1 MTGSS
6 PGGSNGL
13 EGSARVLVVDDE
25 PVVRRTIAR
34 ALMARRIA
42 VDTAE
47 GGAAALDLLRA
58 RPVDAVLLD
67 RAMPD
72 LDGFA
77 VLSRIAH
84 EHPEV
89 EVVMMVPAADSAAAA
104 RALREGAYDVAYKPI
119 DAPDAVARSLER
131 AAERRKLR
139 ARVRGLEQELSS
151 QDPLGEIVV
160 ASPRMVELDRR
171 ASSAASTSSPVLLI
185 GEHGTGKELFAR
197 AMVRRSNRSDEAVVA
212 LRLAGLPDALAT
224 AELAAA
230 LDAADGGTLILDD
243 VTELPPAAQTMLL
256 RAISG
261 EARKAD
267 VRVIATALPSI
278 RDRVK
283 DESFREDL
291 FYRLAVIPI
300 EIPPLRKRRDDIPV
314 LAYHFLARFAPRAG
328 KSIRR
333 IGVEALRKLREHAWP
348 GNVREL
354 AAVMEHAV
362 VMAKGEVILPLDL
375 PIAEDRADPDDQE
388 QLGPQAIAD
397 GEVFEMPY
405 ASAKEK
411 AVEVF
416 DRAYAERLMARAGGN
431 VSEAARLAGMDR
443 SNFRRMMKRAN
454 GAKQ

>member
-6 PGGSNGL
+6 SGGSNGR
-13 EGSARVLVVDDE
+13 EGSVRVLVVDDE

-34 ALMARRIA
+34 ALMARKIA

-58 RPVDAVLLD
+58 RPIDAVLLD

-77 VLSRIAH
+77 VLARMAE
-84 EHPEV
+84 EHPDV
-89 EVVMMVPAADSAAAA
+89 EVVMMVPAAEPASAE
-104 RALREGAYDVAYKPI
+104 RALRGGAYDVVYKPI
-119 DAPDAVARSLER
+119 DAPDTVARALAGG
-131 AAERRKLR
+131 AARRRLR
-139 ARVRGLEQELSS
+139 ARIQGLTQRLSS
-151 QDPLGEIVV
+151 QEPLGEIVV
-160 ASPRMVELDRR
+160 ASPKMVELDRR
-171 ASSAASTSSPVLLI
+171 ASSAASTSSPVLVL
-185 GEHGTGKELFAR
+185 GERGTGKELFAR
-197 AMVRRSNRSDEAVVA
+197 TMARRSNRSSAPVVV
-212 LRLAGLPDALAT
+212 LRVAGLPEALT
-224 AELAAA
+224 TSELAAK
-230 LDAADGGTLILDD
+230 LDEADGATLILDD
-243 VTELPPAAQTMLL
+243 ITDLPPAAQATLL
-256 RAISG
+256 RALSA
-261 EARKAD
+261 EPRRSD
-267 VRVIATALPSI
+267 VRVIATALPSL

-283 DESFREDL
+283 EGAFREDL

-314 LAYHFLARFAPRAG
+314 LAYHFLARFSPRAG

-354 AAVMEHAV
+354 AAVIEHAV
-362 VMAKGEVILPLDL
+362 VMAKGDVILPLDL
-375 PIAEDRADPDDQE
+375 PIADPRADRDDDE
-388 QLGPQAIAD
+388 PVGPEAIAR

-411 AVEVF
+411 AVEAF
-416 DRAYAERLMARAGGN
+416 DRAYTERLMARAGGN

-443 SNFRRMMKRAN
+443 SNFRRMMKRSN
-454 GAKQ
+454 GAKK